1 MLFLD
6 HLKTTQNAALKTLPV
21 EIYDQVSCDYCEK
34 VFNDKKALYNHF
46 LCWKIM
52 RWALSFAQ
60 HTPVSAAFKNQ
71 TTLCGVVSQLL
82 LSRED
87 NLCLN

>member
-34 VFNDKKALYNHF
+34 VFNDKKALYNHIYDNH
-46 LCWKIM
+46 KVKE
-52 RWALSFAQ
+52 SF
-60 HTPVSAAFKNQ
+60 
-71 TTLCGVVSQLL
+71 C
-82 LSRED
+82 D
-87 NLCLN
+87 I